1 MNKAIRIGITWKIL
15 SAVFLAALVAVCG
28 MLFLVQWSFD
38 RGFLEYINRI
48 EHETRQNFIA
58 VLAEEYRT
66 HGNWEFITDDRRTWR
81 ELYIRSFMQSETA
94 RERFDSAG
102 AAPHRQTGRRGG
114 PGVLLKSRVILTD
127 TDRRVL
133 AGGKR
138 WQNRSAAKNLPN
150 ENTSYLPVE
159 VDGDTIGYLAVTP
172 RRALSDIHDL
182 RFSGHIERTFV
193 FIAALMLIVS
203 MALALP
209 LARRLINPVKA
220 LTLATR
226 ELAAGNYDARSDQV
240 SNDEL
245 GELSNNFNTLADTLK
260 RNETARQQWIAD
272 ISHELRTPLTT
283 LRGEI
288 EALQDG
294 VREYS
299 RDSLETLSREVA
311 SLARLVDDLHE
322 LSMADIGALDYRK
335 QDLSP
340 GPVLEECLEKY
351 SEQFAQKDIK
361 VTYTSNLTGQDRVFA
376 DENRLQQLF
385 NNLLNN
391 SLHYT
396 DVNGSLN
403 AELFD
408 EDKTVIITL
417 EDSAPGVA
425 AEELPRLFERLYRV
439 DASRNRASGGSGL
452 GLAICRSIV
461 EAHNGS
467 ISAAPSDLG
476 GLKIIIEIPG
486 AVNHGKS

>member
-1 MNKAIRIGITWKIL
+1 MNKTIRIGITWKIL

-58 VLAEEYRT
+58 VLAEEYRN
-66 HGNWEFITDDRRTWR
+66 HGDWEFITADRRTWR
-81 ELYIRSFMQSETA
+81 ELYLRSFMQSETA
-94 RERFDSAG
+94 RERFGPAG
-102 AAPHRQTGRRGG
+102 AMPHHPPGRRGG
-114 PGVLLKSRVILTD
+114 PGKLLKSRVILTD
-127 TDRRVL
+127 ADKRVL
-133 AGGKR
+133 AGGMRRQKR
-138 WQNRSAAKNLPN
+138 NAANNPPG
-150 ENTSYLPVE
+150 ENTSYLPIE

-172 RRALSDIHDL
+172 RLALSDVHDL

-203 MALALP
+203 IALALP

-226 ELAAGNYDARSDQV
+226 ELAAGNYDARSERV

-245 GELSNNFNTLADTLK
+245 GELSKNFNTLADTLK

-272 ISHELRTPLTT
+272 ISHELRTPLST

-294 VREYS
+294 VRDYS
-299 RDSLETLSREVA
+299 RNCLDTLSRDVA

-335 QDLSP
+335 QDLAP
-340 GPVLEECLEKY
+340 APVLEECLEKY
-351 SEQFAQKDIK
+351 SEQFAQKDIM
-361 VTYTSNLTGQDRVFA
+361 VTYTSNLTGKDRVFA

-403 AELFD
+403 AELFVG
-408 EDKTVIITL
+408 DKTVIITL

-425 AEELPRLFERLYRV
+425 AADLPRLFERLYRV
-439 DASRNRASGGSGL
+439 DASRNRATGGSGL
-452 GLAICRSIV
+452 GLAICRSIA
-461 EAHNGS
+461 EAHDGS

-476 GLKIIIEIPG
+476 GLKIMIELPVTG
-486 AVNHGKS
+486 HHGKI

>member
-1 MNKAIRIGITWKIL
+1 MGKTIRIGITWKIL

-58 VLAEEYRT
+58 VLSQEYRI

-81 ELYIRSFMQSETA
+81 ELYLRSFMQSETA

-102 AAPHRQTGRRGG
+102 AVSHRQTGRRGG
-114 PGVLLKSRVILTD
+114 PGVLLKSRVTLTD
-127 TDRRVL
+127 ADRRVL

-150 ENTSYLPVE
+150 ENTSYLPIE

-172 RRALSDIHDL
+172 RLALSDVHDL

-226 ELAAGNYDARSDQV
+226 ELAAGNYNARSERV
-240 SNDEL
+240 SSDEL
-245 GELSNNFNTLADTLK
+245 GELSKNFNTLADTLK

-299 RDSLETLSREVA
+299 RASLDTLSREVA

-361 VTYTSNLTGQDRVFA
+361 VTYTSNLTGKDRVFA

-408 EDKTVIITL
+408 EDKSVIITL

-425 AEELPRLFERLYRV
+425 TEDLPRLFERLYRV

>member
-1 MNKAIRIGITWKIL
+1 MDKTIRIGIAWKIL
-15 SAVFLAALVAVCG
+15 FAVFLAALVVVCG

-38 RGFLEYINRI
+38 RGFLEYVNRI

-58 VLAEEYRT
+58 VLAQEYRK
-66 HGNWEFITDDRRTWR
+66 HGDWEFITDDRRTWR
-81 ELYIRSFMQSETA
+81 ELYLRSFLQSETA
-94 RERFDSAG
+94 RERFGPAG
-102 AAPHRQTGRRGG
+102 TMPYHLPGRRGG
-114 PGVLLKSRVILTD
+114 PGELLKSRVILTD
-127 TDRRVL
+127 ADGRVL
-133 AGGKR
+133 AGGRR
-138 WQNRSAAKNLPN
+138 WQKRKPVNNLPG
-150 ENTSYLPVE
+150 ENTSYLPIE
-159 VDGDTIGYLAVTP
+159 ADGDTVGYLAVTP
-172 RRALSDIHDL
+172 RLALSGVHDL

-209 LARRLINPVKA
+209 LARRLVNPVKA

-226 ELAAGNYDARSDQV
+226 ELAAGNYDARSDRG

-245 GELSNNFNTLADTLK
+245 GELSKNFNTLADTLK
-260 RNETARQQWIAD
+260 RNETARQQWVAD

-299 RDSLETLSREVA
+299 RDSLDTLSTEVA

-340 GPVLEECLEKY
+340 GPVLEQCLEKY
-351 SEQFAQKDIK
+351 SGQFAQKNIK
-361 VTYTSNLTGQDRVFA
+361 VTHTCHLAGKDRVLA

-396 DVNGSLN
+396 DENGRLR
-403 AELFD
+403 AELFVG
-408 EDKTVIITL
+408 DKTVIITL
-417 EDSAPGVA
+417 QDSAPGVA
-425 AEELPRLFERLYRV
+425 AEDLPRLFERLYRV
-439 DASRNRASGGSGL
+439 EASRNRATGGSGL

-461 EAHNGS
+461 EAHGGS
-467 ISAAPSDLG
+467 ISAAASELG
-476 GLKIIIEIPG
+476 GLKIVIELP
-486 AVNHGKS
+486 VTDHYGKT